1 MKIDYSKK
9 EFTIEE
15 KNQMKLETI
24 AIKQSDIKTAN
35 HIPILIRINSNVLKI
50 DKYKYLVSCD
60 ITVGDYL
67 NTLKKKLNN
76 LNSSDKLMISV
87 TKLDGSISSIESF
100 SKTLKE
106 FYNLHKDAETDFL
119 IFTVSRQ
126 TTFKYVKNL
135 TYYYMGY

>member
-1 MKIDYSKK
+1 MKIDYTKK
-9 EFTIEE
+9 EFTLEE
-15 KNQMKLETI
+15 KNQMKLETV
-24 AIKQSDIKTAN
+24 AIKQSDPKTST
-35 HIPILIRINSNVLKI
+35 HIPILIRIDSNVLTIHKC
-50 DKYKYLVSCD
+50 KYLVSCD

-87 TKLDGSISSIESF
+87 SKLDGSNSAIETF

-106 FYNLHKDAETDFL
+106 FYNLHKDPESHFL

-126 TTFKYVKNL
+126 TTFKYIKNL